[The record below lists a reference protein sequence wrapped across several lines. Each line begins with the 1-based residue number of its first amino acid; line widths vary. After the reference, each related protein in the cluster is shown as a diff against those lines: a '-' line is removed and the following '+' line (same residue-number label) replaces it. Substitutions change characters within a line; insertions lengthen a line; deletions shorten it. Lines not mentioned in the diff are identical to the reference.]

1 MVFMLQKFKSEVASS
16 EALGEMATC
25 EVGTNNL
32 EAQATMPSS
41 SYETMFDSTLEVLS
55 KQVDVQRVILEICK
69 GLVVKGESL
78 FFQMQKCIIDVSFTL
93 DALEK

>member
-32 EAQATMPSS
+32 EVQATMPSS
-41 SYETMFDSTLEVLS
+41 SYEPMFDFTLEVLN
-55 KQVDVQRVILEICK
+55 KQVHVQK
-69 GLVVKGESL
+69 VK
-78 FFQMQKCIIDVSFTL
+78 
-93 DALEK
+93 